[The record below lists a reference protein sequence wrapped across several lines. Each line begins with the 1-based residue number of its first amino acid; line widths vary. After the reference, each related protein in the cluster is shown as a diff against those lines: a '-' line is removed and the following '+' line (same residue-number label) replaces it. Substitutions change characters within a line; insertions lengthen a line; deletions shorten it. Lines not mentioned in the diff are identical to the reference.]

1 MNALRNKVQLIGRL
15 GQNPEVRT
23 FENGKTVARFS
34 VATTEVH
41 KDAEGKK
48 VSETQWHNLV
58 AWGTLAKTVEKYL
71 VRGTEVAVEG
81 KLTHRS
87 YDDKEG
93 RKVFI
98 TEIVVNDLVMFK
110 QKEEEKE

>member
-41 KDAEGKK
+41 NDTEGKK